1 MLTVIL
7 IVVGCLAATAC
18 VVAIVLDIRRAR
30 QKRPAPDA
38 AIWSGNIGFQIMDTE
53 LISEAI
59 GLARQV
65 EAFLGVNM
73 KPIVLVFVAGPVVL
87 QDGSSACG
95 LYHTADEWSHP
106 WIEVSTGFG
115 AFAPQTLSDTAL
127 EHELLHH
134 ASGFGDTVSF
144 RELLARFTVEKGN
157 AR

>member
-30 QKRPAPDA
+30 QKREAPEA
-38 AIWSGNIGFQIMDTE
+38 SIWSGNIGFQIMDTE

-59 GLARQV
+59 GLARRV
-65 EAFLGVNM
+65 ETFFGVTM
-73 KPIVLVFVAGPVVL
+73 KPIVIVFVAGPIVL
-87 QDGSSACG
+87 SDGSSVCG
-95 LYHTADEWSHP
+95 LYHTAAEWTHP

-115 AFAPQTLSDTAL
+115 AFVPQTLSDTAL

-134 ASGFGDTVSF
+134 ASGLGDTAEF
-144 RELLARFTVEKGN
+144 RELLARYDTGR
-157 AR
+157 AG